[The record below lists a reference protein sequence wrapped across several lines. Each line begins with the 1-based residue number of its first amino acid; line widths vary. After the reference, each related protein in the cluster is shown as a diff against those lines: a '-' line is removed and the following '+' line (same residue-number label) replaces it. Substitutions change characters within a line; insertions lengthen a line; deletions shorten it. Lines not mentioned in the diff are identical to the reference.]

1 MGFPS
6 LEHEALLK
14 TQSLLTYSYSLG
26 IGSVPWNGFWFPNY
40 YHLRIFIIFC
50 FLFFS
55 FSMEGICCVTKNQKF
70 AKTIANPFRRGASIT
85 VENRV
90 RTTRKNE
97 SKIVSPKRRPK
108 FKKQKNESKKE

>member
-26 IGSVPWNGFWFPNY
+26 IGSVLWNGFWFPNY
-40 YHLRIFIIFC
+40 YYLRIFILFLSFC
-50 FLFFS
+50 FLFS
-55 FSMEGICCVTKNQKF
+55 FFNGRNLLRDEESKVCKDD
-70 AKTIANPFRRGASIT
+70 ANPFRRGASIT

-97 SKIVSPKRRPK
+97 SEIVSPKRRPK
-108 FKKQKNESKKE
+108 FKK